1 MRNSITLPHVH
12 EWRAMT
18 WAKENCPSYISCTG
32 HLKENHEEGFI
43 EYYFSEEKDMTLFAL
58 RWS

>member
-1 MRNSITLPHVH
+1 
-12 EWRAMT
+12 MT

-32 HLKENHEEGFI
+32 HFKENQEEGFI

>member
-12 EWRAMT
+12 EWRPLE

-32 HLKENHEEGFI
+32 YLKENTEEGFI
-43 EYYFSEEKDMTLFAL
+43 EYYFSETKDMTLFAL